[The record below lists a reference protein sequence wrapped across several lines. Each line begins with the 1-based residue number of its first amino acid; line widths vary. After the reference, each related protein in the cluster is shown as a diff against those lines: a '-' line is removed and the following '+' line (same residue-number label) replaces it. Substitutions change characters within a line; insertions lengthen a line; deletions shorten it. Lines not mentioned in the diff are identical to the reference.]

1 MRLGSALVAVLFGGC
16 VLQASAQ
23 AVAIH
28 GDNGVVL
35 GPPPAVAVKPVTDQV
50 GGHEITDNYRW
61 LEDQKA
67 PDTRAYIKAEQEY
80 TDTYFAQ
87 IKPLHERLV
96 KRLTEMQRVDS
107 VSEPRE
113 EHGRLFY
120 TKRLAAETQASI
132 YFQNSA
138 DAPAIKLVDAA
149 TLSADGNASVS
160 IADISSDGKLL
171 V

>member
-1 MRLGSALVAVLFGGC
+1 MPEMRLGSALVAVLLGGC
-16 VLQASAQ
+16 VAQ
-23 AVAIH
+23 MIGQMVAIH

-35 GPPPAVAVKPVTDQV
+35 GPPPAVAVQPVTDLL

-87 IKPLHERLV
+87 INPLRERLV
-96 KRLTEMQRVDS
+96 KRLTELQRVDS

-113 EHGRLFY
+113 AHGRLFY
-120 TKRLAAETQASI
+120 TKRLAAENQAS
-132 YFQNSA
+132 
-138 DAPAIKLVDAA
+138 
-149 TLSADGNASVS
+149 
-160 IADISSDGKLL
+160 
-171 V
+171 